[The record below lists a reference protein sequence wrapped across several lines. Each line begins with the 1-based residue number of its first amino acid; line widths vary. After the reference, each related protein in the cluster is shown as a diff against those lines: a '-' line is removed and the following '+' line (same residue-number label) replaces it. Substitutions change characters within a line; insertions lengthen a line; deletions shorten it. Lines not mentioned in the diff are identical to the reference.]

1 MNKIEIT
8 NLKMAK
14 IIKSF
19 RVTMSG
25 WGLCVFYF
33 ESSISPVDREIIT
46 LMLNHWKGSI
56 YMQIDR
62 IDSLMIVCLFMVA
75 RMELQ

>member
-1 MNKIEIT
+1 MT
-8 NLKMAK
+8 NRKMAK
-14 IIKSF
+14 IIKLF
-19 RVTMSG
+19 LGFPCVTMNG
-25 WGLCVFYF
+25 WGLCAFYF

-75 RMELQ
+75 RMESQ